1 MKTRRWDESAAVEGL
16 HEHKVS
22 LMSKRILIVE
32 DNDLNMKL
40 FRDLLEAHGYA
51 TLQSKDGMEEQAT
64 RTSHSN
70 FSPARAPGQTRRD
83 HCTVQVLMSDLKSRA
98 RLARCPGS
106 EDWAQRRLRF
116 LSPHAPSDRT
126 RLFRQSR

>member
-1 MKTRRWDESAAVEGL
+1 MKTRRWDEAAAVEGL

-40 FRDLLEAHGYA
+40 FRDLLAAHGYA
-51 TLQSKDGMEEQAT
+51 TRQSKDGMEEQAT

-70 FSPARAPGQTRRD
+70 FSPARAPGQTPARSLHCSSIDVRFEIAGEVGALSWIGRR
-83 HCTVQVLMSDLKSRA
+83 MGA
-98 RLARCPGS
+98 
-106 EDWAQRRLRF
+106 
-116 LSPHAPSDRT
+116 APSPISFTT
-126 RLFRQSR
+126 RAV

>member
-1 MKTRRWDESAAVEGL
+1 
-16 HEHKVS
+16 
-22 LMSKRILIVE
+22 MSKRILIVE

-70 FSPARAPGQTRRD
+70 FSPARAPGADPARSL
-83 HCTVQVLMSDLKSRA
+83 HCSSIDVRFEIAGEVGA
-98 RLARCPGS
+98 FCPGS
-106 EDWAQRRLRF
+106 DGRLGA
-116 LSPHAPSDRT
+116 APSPISFAT
-126 RLFRQSR
+126 RAV